1 MKKIESTLSSSY
13 LILWS
18 PRLLFFSVFRK
29 SLCKLQFVVVVAVA
43 VAVAAAAVA
52 AAVVEILHHSVR
64 QKGDNPLVN
73 K

>member
-1 MKKIESTLSSSY
+1 MKKFESTLSSSY

-18 PRLLFFSVFRK
+18 PRLLLLSESR
-29 SLCKLQFVVVVAVA
+29 CGMMQFVVVVA
-43 VAVAAAAVA
+43 AAAA

-64 QKGDNPLVN
+64 QKGDNSLVN

>member
-1 MKKIESTLSSSY
+1 MVTTVVV
-13 LILWS
+13 
-18 PRLLFFSVFRK
+18 FSVFRK

-52 AAVVEILHHSVR
+52 VAAVVEILHHSVR

>member
-18 PRLLFFSVFRK
+18 PRLLLFSESRC
-29 SLCKLQFVVVVAVA
+29 CKLQFVVVVAVA
-43 VAVAAAAVA
+43 VAVAAAAAAA

-64 QKGDNPLVN
+64 QKGDNSLVN